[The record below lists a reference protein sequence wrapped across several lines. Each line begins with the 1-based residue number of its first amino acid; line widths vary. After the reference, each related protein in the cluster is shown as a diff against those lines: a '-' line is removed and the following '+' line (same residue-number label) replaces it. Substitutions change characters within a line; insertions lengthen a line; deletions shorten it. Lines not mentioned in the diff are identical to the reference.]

1 MSSVQKMS
9 RKMLESSAVAG
20 MSSPRQV
27 RQRCGQTRATC
38 ATYPRT
44 RAEVDLRAKPLR
56 SGASRVR
63 GRFHRL
69 RIAEAPPPP
78 DSFAPLRCA
87 RDPTPPPPPGG
98 GGQTAPP
105 GHRKP
110 KGDTNNTWPPFREAR
125 PLSDKSRGRW
135 KARQGLVALPRI
147 GREFLLLVGLTFP
160 FLGVFRRLALDRD
173 VGPLLGVLGIERQP
187 FLQARFGV
195 RLDGVDR
202 TFGLAH
208 AAIDALVRMDD
219 EHVLAFVEAVDRT
232 HFHAVH
238 VLAADAIVVD
248 DVGHLNNFLRGLISA
263 ACLTAGP
270 PDL

>member
-69 RIAEAPPPP
+69 RIAEAPPHP

-87 RDPTPPPPPGG
+87 RNPTSPRTRGEVE
-98 GGQTAPP
+98 QAAPP
-105 GHRKP
+105 GNRKRSRNP
-110 KGDTNNTWPPFREAR
+110 DTRCPAFRGAR

-160 FLGVFRRLALDRD
+160 FLGALGGPGHTCV
-173 VGPLLGVLGIERQP
+173 VGRLLGVL
-187 FLQARFGV
+187 A
-195 RLDGVDR
+195 
-202 TFGLAH
+202 LA
-208 AAIDALVRMDD
+208 
-219 EHVLAFVEAVDRT
+219 
-232 HFHAVH
+232 
-238 VLAADAIVVD
+238 
-248 DVGHLNNFLRGLISA
+248 
-263 ACLTAGP
+263 
-270 PDL
+270 

>member
-69 RIAEAPPPP
+69 RIAEAPPHP

-87 RDPTPPPPPGG
+87 RNPTSPRTRGEAE
-98 GGQTAPP
+98 QAAPP
-105 GHRKP
+105 SNRKRSRNP
-110 KGDTNNTWPPFREAR
+110 DTRCPAFRGAR

-147 GREFLLLVGLTFP
+147 GREFLLLVGLALP
-160 FLGVFRRLALDRD
+160 LLGVFRRLALDRD
-173 VGPLLGVLGIERQP
+173 VGPLLGVLGI
-187 FLQARFGV
+187 
-195 RLDGVDR
+195 
-202 TFGLAH
+202 
-208 AAIDALVRMDD
+208 
-219 EHVLAFVEAVDRT
+219 
-232 HFHAVH
+232 
-238 VLAADAIVVD
+238 
-248 DVGHLNNFLRGLISA
+248 
-263 ACLTAGP
+263 
-270 PDL
+270 

>member
-44 RAEVDLRAKPLR
+44 RAEVELR
-56 SGASRVR
+56 
-63 GRFHRL
+63 
-69 RIAEAPPPP
+69 
-78 DSFAPLRCA
+78 
-87 RDPTPPPPPGG
+87 
-98 GGQTAPP
+98 APP
-105 GHRKP
+105 GNRKRSRNP
-110 KGDTNNTWPPFREAR
+110 DTRCPAFRGAR
-125 PLSDKSRGRW
+125 PLSDKSRGLW